1 MRKYLFIVF
10 LLSPFLICWGQ
21 RNDTPEYH
29 KKDDDLLLR
38 FGYYLGINQM
48 NFKSEY
54 TRYTSQLEIQ
64 PQLGFNV
71 GLFGDLRIINNINLR
86 FEPGMFT
93 TQLDVTF
100 PEFWPEVRNPNNRL
114 REVKSTYI

>member
-1 MRKYLFIVF
+1 MCKRLFIV
-10 LLSPFLICWGQ
+10 SIIAITSTGWGQ
-21 RNDTPEYH
+21 RTNTAEYH

-64 PQLGFNV
+64 PQL
-71 GLFGDLRIINNINLR
+71 
-86 FEPGMFT
+86 E
-93 TQLDVTF
+93 
-100 PEFWPEVRNPNNRL
+100 
-114 REVKSTYI
+114 